1 MKQNLFRDISIDI
14 VKFLAVFLIINS
26 HIDICYAKYAF
37 LATGGAIGDGL
48 FLFCSGYTLFWK
60 KQPEFSLYYKRRIN
74 RIYPSVFA
82 CMFFVYS
89 IGLVPVANINLKI
102 YFGGEFIIAIMIY
115 YILLYI
121 IQKYA
126 MNKMKYIFLGVVLI
140 TITAYYFFP
149 HKYDVGEKGIYG
161 ISTLFR
167 WIPYFGL
174 MLMGAAIG
182 KKQLSNTKKKNYL
195 KFTPVLLIISIFLF
209 YGIQLLAKV
218 HQSIAPMQ
226 IISLPFLYTTVYFI
240 WMCCNSS
247 IAEKIYNNKFGNIII
262 MSIGGLCLESYLI
275 QQSLI
280 TNKFNFIFPLNIPLV
295 VLIILL
301 AAYLCRCFAR
311 LFSQTFGSV
320 AYDWKQIF
328 SIK

>member
-1 MKQNLFRDISIDI
+1 MIMNQVRDISIDF

-60 KQPEFSLYYKRRIN
+60 SQPKFSLYYKRRIN

-82 CMFFVYS
+82 CVIFVYS
-89 IGLVPVANINLKI
+89 IGLAPIANINLKV
-102 YFGGEFIIAIMIY
+102 FLGGEFVIAIMIY
-115 YILLYI
+115 YVLLYI

-126 MNKMKYIFLGVVLI
+126 MNKMKHIFFGVAVI
-140 TITAYYFFP
+140 TIVAYWFFP
-149 HKYDVGEKGIYG
+149 YKYEVGVKGIYG

-182 KKQLSNTKKKNYL
+182 KRQLDRTNEKRNL
-195 KFTPVLLIISIFLF
+195 RLAPILLIISGLLF
-209 YGIQLLAKV
+209 YGIQLLAKT
-218 HQSIAPMQ
+218 HQSVAPLQIA
-226 IISLPFLYTTVYFI
+226 SLPFLYTTVYFI
-240 WMCCNSS
+240 WKCCNFPF
-247 IAEKIYNNKFGNIII
+247 ITKIYNNKVGNIIV
-262 MSIGGLCLESYLI
+262 MSIGGLCLESYLV
-275 QQSLI
+275 QLSLI
-280 TNKFNFIFPLNIPLV
+280 TDKFNFIFPLNIPVV

-301 AAYLCRCFAR
+301 AAYLCRSFAR
-311 LFSQTFGSV
+311 LFSQTFGST

-328 SIK
+328 SIR